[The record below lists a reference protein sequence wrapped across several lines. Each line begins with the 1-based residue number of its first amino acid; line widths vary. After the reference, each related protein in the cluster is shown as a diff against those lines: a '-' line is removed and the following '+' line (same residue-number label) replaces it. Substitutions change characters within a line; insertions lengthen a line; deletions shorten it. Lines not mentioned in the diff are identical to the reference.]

1 MSAANTPLIDTLLV
15 ANRGEIACRIMRTA
29 RLLGLTTVAVHS
41 AVDRTARHSREADL
55 CIDLGGAKASESYLM
70 IDKLIDAARASGA
83 QAVHPGYGFLS
94 ENAAFARAVEQ
105 AGLIFVGPPSS
116 AIEAMGS
123 KAAAKALM
131 EKAGVPLVPGY
142 HGEAQDL
149 DTFRVAAERIGYPVL
164 LKASAGGGG
173 KGMKVV
179 ERESELA
186 EALASAQREAR
197 SSFGD
202 ARVLVEKYLIKPRHI
217 EIQIFADQL
226 GHCLYLNER
235 DCSIQRRHQKVVE
248 EAPAPGLDPQLRQA
262 MGQAAVRAA
271 LAIDYVGAGTVEFL
285 LDARGEFYFME
296 MNTRLQVEHP
306 VTEFITGL
314 DLVEWQIRVAQGE
327 PLPITQDQVPLIGHA
342 IEVRLYAEDPAN
354 DFLPATGTLALYCE
368 PVSGP
373 GHRIDSGVEE
383 GDEVSPFYDPMLA
396 KLIAWGATREQAR
409 LRLLHMLDG
418 FAVGGVK
425 TNLAFLRRIVSHA
438 DFAAGEVDTGFI
450 PRHQTRLLPEASARP
465 PEFWTAAAQAF
476 VQGFGQEE
484 PARPNLQDAHSPW
497 RCVNGWRSG
506 LPSEIDL
513 HLACEDEHQTVSL
526 RPHGDTLYQL
536 KGEKLFV
543 ELDGKRESHLAIW
556 RGALLYLEWL
566 GELHV
571 IRRFDPIA
579 EADASHIHHGGLTAP
594 MNGSVVR
601 VMVEVGQQVEAGAQ
615 LVVLEAM
622 KMEHNIRATEAG
634 VIAAVHCREGEMVS
648 EGTVLVE
655 LEPPATH

>member
-1 MSAANTPLIDTLLV
+1 MSAANTPVIDTLLV

-29 RLLGLTTVAVHS
+29 KSLGLTTVAVHS

-55 CIDLGGAKASESYLM
+55 CMDLGGAKASESYLM
-70 IDKLIDAARASGA
+70 IDKLIAAAKASGA

-94 ENAAFARAVEQ
+94 ENAGFARAVEQ
-105 AGLIFVGPPSS
+105 AGLIFLGPPSS

-342 IEVRLYAEDPAN
+342 IEVRLYAEDPGN
-354 DFLPATGTLALYCE
+354 DFLPATGTLALYRE

-373 GHRIDSGVEE
+373 GQRIDSGVEE

-425 TNLAFLRRIVSHA
+425 TNLAFLRRIVSHP

-450 PRHQTRLLPEASARP
+450 PRHQARLLPEPCPRSP
-465 PEFWTAAAQAF
+465 QFWNAAAQAF
-476 VQGFGQEE
+476 VQAESVRRN
-484 PARPNLQDAHSPW
+484 PDDAHSPW
-497 RCVNGWRSG
+497 GHANGWRSG

-526 RPHGDTLYQL
+526 RTHSDSLYQL

-543 ELDGKRESHLAIW
+543 ELDGKRESHLAIR

-601 VMVEVGQQVEAGAQ
+601 VMVEVGQPVEAGAQ

-655 LEPPATH
+655 LEPPAAH